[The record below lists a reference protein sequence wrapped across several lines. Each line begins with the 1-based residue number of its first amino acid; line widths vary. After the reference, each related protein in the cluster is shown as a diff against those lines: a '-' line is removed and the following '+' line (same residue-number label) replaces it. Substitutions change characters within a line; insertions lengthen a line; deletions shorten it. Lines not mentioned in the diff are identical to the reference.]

1 MKLPSKLPLHLAPV
15 SGGPFNCLPARL
27 VELEPERIRIDCA
40 DAIPRI
46 HPDDWGNASLFV
58 VGNEYGA
65 MGAVWCL
72 HEGDAIDALVD
83 ADLAG
88 GILIDEDTLA
98 RMDEDEQGSA
108 HRAGNAGEPVDL
120 IYAWIQRV
128 ELDGARDWRLI
139 AMLAEARGAGYS
151 HLGEL

>member
-1 MKLPSKLPLHLAPV
+1 MKLPSKLTLHLAPV
-15 SGGPFNCLPARL
+15 NGRAFNCLPARS
-27 VELEPERIRIDCA
+27 VELAPERIRVDCA
-40 DAIPRI
+40 DATPCI
-46 HPDDWGNASLFV
+46 HPEDGGNASLYV
-58 VGNEYGA
+58 VGNEFGP
-65 MGAVWCL
+65 MGAVWCR

-98 RMDEDEQGSA
+98 RMDEDEKEDI
-108 HRAGNAGEPVDL
+108 HHAGNAGEPVNL
-120 IYAWIQRV
+120 VYAWIQRA

>member
-15 SGGPFNCLPARL
+15 NGGPFNCLPARP
-27 VELEPERIRIDCA
+27 VELPPERIRIDCA
-40 DAIPRI
+40 DATPCI
-46 HPDDWGNASLFV
+46 HPEDYGNASLYV
-58 VGNEYGA
+58 VGNEFGP
-65 MGAVWCL
+65 MGAVWCR

-88 GILIDEDTLA
+88 GILYDDETFA
-98 RMDEDEQGSA
+98 SMSDEEREDV
-108 HRAGNAGEPVDL
+108 HHAGNAGEPVDL
-120 IYAWIQRV
+120 TYAWIQRV

-139 AMLAEARGAGYS
+139 AALAEARGANVS